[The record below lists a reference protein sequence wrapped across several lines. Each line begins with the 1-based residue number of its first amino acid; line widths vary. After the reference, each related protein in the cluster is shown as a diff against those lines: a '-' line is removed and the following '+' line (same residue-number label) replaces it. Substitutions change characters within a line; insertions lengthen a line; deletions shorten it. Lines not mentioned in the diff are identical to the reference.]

1 MSGQLIN
8 ARDIQDNGQQE
19 RWDSFWA
26 RRGFFDLL
34 NDFFRTLRGYFLL
47 RRLHQYIAVPSFC
60 EIGCGSAIFL
70 AQVSHYA
77 YKVTGIDNS
86 SVALTRAR
94 ALFDDQG
101 IQNGTVIV
109 DDCRDLKI
117 EERFDTVWSDG
128 VIEHFDDPGKI
139 IYEHLKITKDGG
151 SAVIS
156 APYKYSYKYIWYI
169 LTRPKFLRR
178 LWPWTDQ
185 MFFTKKFMC
194 ECFEKYCGMYQWQ
207 YRIVISHVSEDV
219 ILFVK
224 KETKNLN

>member
-1 MSGQLIN
+1 MSDQLIN
-8 ARDIQDNGQQE
+8 ASDIQHNGQQE
-19 RWDSFWA
+19 QWDSFWA

-60 EIGCGSAIFL
+60 EIWCGSAIFL
-70 AQVSHYA
+70 AQVARYA
-77 YKVTGIDNS
+77 HKVTGIDNS

-101 IQNGTVIV
+101 IQNG
-109 DDCRDLKI
+109 
-117 EERFDTVWSDG
+117 
-128 VIEHFDDPGKI
+128 KI
-139 IYEHLKITKDGG
+139 IVEHLKITKNGG
-151 SAVIS
+151 RTIIS

-178 LWPWTDQ
+178 WWPWTDQ
-185 MFFTKKFMC
+185 VFFTKKFMC

-224 KETKNLN
+224 KETKDLN